1 MIFCFSG
8 QAFFDAGFL
17 IYVNNTTM
25 HRRRF
30 FQAAS
35 AAAVLS
41 PAAFAQS
48 SAASAGSGAPRKA
61 TMRIGTQHSD
71 KDEVL
76 SVMSSLGVKNICS
89 GEISPSLDDKWSV
102 DGLSRLRERVE
113 KHGITLDM
121 VPLPLPSAY
130 ISAAEMGAIMLGQ
143 SPLRD
148 RQIEQI
154 QQMIRN
160 CAKVGIPAVKY
171 NMSILGV
178 VRIGR
183 TPGRG
188 ESSYST
194 WNYQKAVA
202 QLADKDKLTEA
213 GPVSADAYWER
224 IDYFLERVVPVATE
238 EKVRMA
244 CHPHDPGMPE
254 PQGFRG
260 VHTVLGSPDG
270 LKKFVGLHESPYH
283 GLNFCQGTISEM
295 LKDPNKEIHDV
306 IRYFGTRK
314 KIFNVHFRNIH
325 GGFGDFQ
332 ETFPDVGSVNMIE
345 AIRTYQEVGYPY
357 MLMPD
362 HVPQIPGDTG
372 GAQAFAFAFGY
383 IQALIQ
389 MLG

>member
-1 MIFCFSG
+1 M
-8 QAFFDAGFL
+8 D
-17 IYVNNTTM
+17 
-25 HRRRF
+25 RRKF
-30 FQAAS
+30 FQAAGG
-35 AAAVLS
+35 ALALA
-41 PAAFAQS
+41 PAAFADFPHTYTW
-48 SAASAGSGAPRKA
+48 GSPATPGRKA

-71 KDEVL
+71 KDSVL

-89 GEISPSLDDKWSV
+89 EDISPSLDEKWSV
-102 DGLSRLRERVE
+102 DGLSQLRERVE
-113 KHGITLDM
+113 KHGISLDM

-188 ESSYST
+188 ESTYST

-202 QLADKDKLTEA
+202 ALTDKDKLTEA

-224 IDYFLERVVPVATE
+224 IDYYLSRVAPVAAE

-254 PQGFRG
+254 PEGYRG

-270 LKKFVGLHESPYH
+270 LKKFVAMHENPYH
-283 GLNFCQGTISEM
+283 GLNFCQGTVSEM
-295 LKDPNKEIHDV
+295 LKDPNREIHDL
-306 IRYFGTRK
+306 IRYFGARK

-332 ETFPDVGSVNMIE
+332 ETFPDVGSVNMID

-357 MLMPD
+357 MIMPD
-362 HVPQIPGDTG
+362 HVPTIPGDTG

-389 MLG
+389 MLGLLLAKLAQLLR

>member
-1 MIFCFSG
+1 MARSNRRNFLKTT
-8 QAFFDAGFL
+8 AAGAAL
-17 IYVNNTTM
+17 AEAALAQ
-25 HRRRF
+25 RP
-30 FQAAS
+30 APAS
-35 AAAVLS
+35 AA
-41 PAAFAQS
+41 PA
-48 SAASAGSGAPRKA
+48 RKA
-61 TMRIGTQHSD
+61 TMHCGTQHSD

-76 SVMSSLGVKNICS
+76 SVMSSFGIEHICS
-89 GEISPSLDDKWSV
+89 AEISSSLDAKWSV

-113 KHGITLDM
+113 KHGIKLDM
-121 VPLPLPSAY
+121 VPLPLPSAV
-130 ISAAEMGAIMLGQ
+130 IAKAPMSAIMMGQ
-143 SPLRD
+143 SPERD

-154 QQMIRN
+154 QQMLRN
-160 CAKVGIPAVKY
+160 CAQAGIPAVKY

-183 TPGRG
+183 TKGRG
-188 ESSYST
+188 ESTYST
-194 WNYQKAVA
+194 WNYA
-202 QLADKDKLTEA
+202 QAADKDQLTEA

-224 IDYFLERVVPVATE
+224 IEYYLSRVVPVANET
-238 EKVRMA
+238 KVRMA

-254 PQGFRG
+254 PQGYRG

-270 LKKFVGLHESPYH
+270 LKKFVAMHESPYH
-283 GLNFCQGTISEM
+283 GLNFCQGTVSEM
-295 LKDPNKEIHDV
+295 LKDPNREIHDV
-306 IRYFGTRK
+306 IRYFGSRK
-314 KIFNVHFRNIH
+314 KIFNVHFRNIR

-332 ETFPDVGSVNMIE
+332 ETFPDAGSVNMID